1 MKKNITIL
9 FFVLWNV
16 ISFGQ
21 IDLGTIFD
29 GGSVDTQTFMEGY
42 LKPFTAGFG
51 NGINGGWYTT
61 AKTHKFLGIDIA
73 VIANVAFVPKSDET
87 FTFKNSDYINIKLF
101 DGSASAELPTIFGS
115 QALGDRPLLT
125 FSDTDGSVITSA
137 STLPGSGLKE
147 SIGFNVVPSAMVQLG
162 VGLFKNTDLKIRF
175 IPKQTTDDYE
185 FSTFGIGVMHD
196 LKQWIPF
203 VKRLPFDF
211 SALVAWNDMKS
222 KFIVDSENFQSN
234 QVLEFNTQTFLFQL
248 LASKKLSILTLY
260 GGVGATSYNTDVD
273 ILGTY
278 TTSENVYVNPVS
290 LNSKGN
296 SMRANLGLS
305 IKLFFLNLSADY
317 ALQEYD
323 TFTVSAGF
331 SIR

>member
-9 FFVLWNV
+9 CFVLWSA

-21 IDLGTIFD
+21 IDIGTIFD
-29 GGSVDTQTFMEGY
+29 GGLADSQTFMKGY
-42 LKPFTAGFG
+42 LKPFVAGFG

-61 AKTHKFLGIDIA
+61 AKTHKFLGIDFAIIGNA
-73 VIANVAFVPKSDET
+73 AFVPASDET
-87 FTFKNSDYINIKLF
+87 FTFNNADYTNIRLY
-101 DGSASAELPTIFGS
+101 DGSTSAELPTIFGS

-125 FSDTDGSVITSA
+125 FSDANGDVTSA

-147 SIGFNVVPSAMVQLG
+147 AIGFNVVPSAMVQLG

-175 IPKQTTDDYE
+175 IPKQTADDYE

-203 VKRLPFDF
+203 VKKLPFDF
-211 SALVAWNDMKS
+211 SALVAWNDVKS
-222 KFIVDSENFQSN
+222 KFIVDSENLQSN

-260 GGVGATSYNTDVD
+260 GGVGAASYNTDVN

-278 TTSENVYVNPVS
+278 TTSENEYVNPIS
-290 LNSKGN
+290 LNSKAN

-305 IKLFFLNLSADY
+305 IKLFFLNISADY
-317 ALQEYD
+317 VLQEYD
-323 TFTVSAGF
+323 IFTVSAGF

>member
-1 MKKNITIL
+1 MKKIITIL
-9 FFVLWNV
+9 CFVLCSAV
-16 ISFGQ
+16 SFGQ
-21 IDLGTIFD
+21 IDLGSIFD
-29 GGSVDTQTFMEGY
+29 GGSVDTETFMRGY
-42 LKPFTAGFG
+42 LKPFIAGFG

-61 AKTHKFLGIDIA
+61 AKTHKFLGIDVA
-73 VIANVAFVPKSDET
+73 VIANAAFVPSSDET
-87 FTFKNSDYINIKLF
+87 FTFRNADYTNIKLY
-101 DGSASAELPTIFGS
+101 DGSSSAELPTIFGS
-115 QALGDRPLLT
+115 QALEDRPLLT
-125 FSDTDGSVITSA
+125 FSDENGDVITSA

-147 SIGFNVVPSAMVQLG
+147 AIGFNVVPSAMVQLG

-175 IPKQTTDDYE
+175 IPKQTADDYE

-211 SALVAWNDMKS
+211 SALVAWNDVKS

-234 QVLEFNTQTFLFQL
+234 QVLEFNTQTFLYQL

-260 GGVGATSYNTDVD
+260 GGIGATTYNTDID

-278 TTSENVYVNPVS
+278 TTSENVYINPVS
-290 LNSKGN
+290 LSSKGS

-305 IKLFFLNLSADY
+305 IKLFFINLSADY
-317 ALQEYD
+317 AIQEYD
-323 TFTVSAGF
+323 VFTVSAGF